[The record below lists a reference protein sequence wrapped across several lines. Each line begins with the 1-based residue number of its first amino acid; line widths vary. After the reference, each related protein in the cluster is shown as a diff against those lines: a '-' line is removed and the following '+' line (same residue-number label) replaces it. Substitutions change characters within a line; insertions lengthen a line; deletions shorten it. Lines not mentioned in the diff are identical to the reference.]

1 MFDKIF
7 KTSFCCQNCNLTPS
21 DIYIR
26 FRYLFICKDRKKK
39 VLCFLKY
46 ISITLN
52 YNSISYFYAQCF
64 IIYIKKKKFL
74 ATSGRLIKKN
84 AIYSIIQKLQS
95 KNSFGKLLNRY
106 LQMKYLF
113 SFLRHLRKY
122 FNQKFTIIL
131 LAIMY
136 YMCNCL

>member
-64 IIYIKKKKFL
+64 IIYIKKKIQKFL

-84 AIYSIIQKLQS
+84 AYIFYNTKIVVKKFFWQTFESIFANEIPIFVSKTFKKIFYPKIYNHITSNNVL
-95 KNSFGKLLNRY
+95 
-106 LQMKYLF
+106 
-113 SFLRHLRKY
+113 HV
-122 FNQKFTIIL
+122 
-131 LAIMY
+131 
-136 YMCNCL
+136 